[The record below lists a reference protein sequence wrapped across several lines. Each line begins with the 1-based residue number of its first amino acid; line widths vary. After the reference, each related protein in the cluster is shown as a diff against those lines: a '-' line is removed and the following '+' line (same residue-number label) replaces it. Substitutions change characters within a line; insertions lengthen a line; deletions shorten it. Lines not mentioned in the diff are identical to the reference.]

1 MSRNKRDTR
10 IINTIRNLMASGIT
24 DEAALIDTAAQVI
37 GGGEA
42 AEKIAKAVY
51 DKRFKIFEAN

>member
-24 DEAALIDTAAQVI
+24 DEAALIDAAAQVI

-42 AEKIAKAVY
+42 AKKVAQSVY
-51 DKRFKIFEAN
+51 DKHFKIFGAN